1 MVTIKRYIGR
11 FKKPPGWR
19 GTRHFIRYVVL
30 PAAVAVF
37 LMLLVHEMW
46 LTQVSVT
53 TPQKALHLEN
63 GDRLLVN
70 RSAYGLRLP
79 FGLGGRQKRF
89 FSSMPERGDLIA
101 YHRHDG
107 QLALGR
113 VEALPGDT
121 VDRPERGIVPEG
133 AIVVEQALVDEAQ
146 IFGHVVCITYSVDPD
161 RPFYKCLRGDRFFSR
176 IE

>member
-19 GTRHFIRYVVL
+19 GTRHFMRYVVL

-37 LMLLVHEMW
+37 LMLMVHEMW

-53 TPQKALHLEN
+53 TPQQALHLES
-63 GDRLLVN
+63 GDRLLIN
-70 RSAYGLRLP
+70 RAAYGLRLP
-79 FGLGGRQKRF
+79 FGLGGKQKRF
-89 FSSMPERGDLIA
+89 FGSLPELDDLVA
-101 YHRHDG
+101 YHLNDG
-107 QLALGR
+107 RLALGR

-121 VDRPERGIVPEG
+121 VDRPQHGIVPEG
-133 AIVVEQALVDEAQ
+133 AIVVGQNLVDEAQ
-146 IFGHVVCITYSVDPD
+146 VFGRVVCITYSIHPD
-161 RPFYKCLRGDRFFSR
+161 RPFYNCLRADRFFSG

>member
-19 GTRHFIRYVVL
+19 GTRHFMRYVVL

-53 TPQKALHLEN
+53 SPQKALKLES

-70 RSAYGLRLP
+70 RAAYGLRLP

-89 FSSMPERGDLIA
+89 FSRMPERGDLIA
-101 YHRHDG
+101 YHQHDG
-107 QLALGR
+107 RLVLGR

-121 VDRPERGIVPEG
+121 VDRPQRGIVPEG
-133 AIVVEQALVDEAQ
+133 GIVVEQNLVDEAQ
-146 IFGHVVCITYSVDPD
+146 IFGHVVCITFSVNPD